1 MITMSRISAN
11 DVLAM
16 SVSERMKLIQTLWES
31 IADAPE
37 SLPVT
42 DKDREEINR
51 RLEAYYR
58 DPKAGSPWPE
68 VLKRLK
74 NGG

>member
-1 MITMSRISAN
+1 MMNRISAS

-16 SVSERMKLIQTLWES
+16 SVPERMKLIQTLWES

-42 DKDREEINR
+42 DKDREEIDR

-58 DPKAGSPWPE
+58 DPNAGSPWPE